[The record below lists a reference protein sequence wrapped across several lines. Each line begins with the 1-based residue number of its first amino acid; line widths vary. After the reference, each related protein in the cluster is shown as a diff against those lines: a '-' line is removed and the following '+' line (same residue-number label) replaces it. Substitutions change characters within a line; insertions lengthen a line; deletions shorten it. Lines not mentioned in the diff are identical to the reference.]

1 ELMSFNGMTMGYILR
16 AKLDPSKITK
26 ATIEVKDLDE
36 VEIRY
41 TDDWLAMDGLNEK
54 DIEGLIQELYKPAAK
69 VVWDGGTII
78 RGGELLKLT
87 LPVKKLIRLGE
98 KARPA
103 LQKRLRDPA
112 IQNEVVLIL
121 GAIGDESTVPALIEA
136 YPEIDRRR
144 GRPLADNPAL
154 KAK

>member
-1 ELMSFNGMTMGYILR
+1 
-16 AKLDPSKITK
+16 
-26 ATIEVKDLDE
+26 
-36 VEIRY
+36 RY

-78 RGGELLKLT
+78 PGGELLNLT

-121 GAIGDESTVPALIEA
+121 GAIGDESTVPAVIEA

-154 KAK
+154 KAKIMFFTYALTYLTGQPIGRDREGADFNPDNKRFWKEW